1 MVHGKHLGMNLYT
14 LNRLRKCSLLGY
26 VVHHL
31 KGNDTNNFLQRIHE
45 ILEKSSKNLFI
56 PESFTKGRK
65 NSISRFSNKIHN

>member
-1 MVHGKHLGMNLYT
+1 MVHGKHLGTCILSTDSGNVLF
-14 LNRLRKCSLLGY
+14 LGY

-56 PESFTKGRK
+56 LESFTKGRK